1 MGITAF
7 NASALL
13 NGQQSGIMG
22 TTFAGNS
29 AKNTLKSTEEK
40 QKTAAGNSKPSCVLG
55 RTKRRIKGYQVRNA

>member
-22 TTFAGNS
+22 TMFGGKS
-29 AKNTLKSTEEK
+29 AKNMLKSTEEK
-40 QKTAAGNSKPSCVLG
+40 QKP
-55 RTKRRIKGYQVRNA
+55 RN

>member
-22 TTFAGNS
+22 TMFGGKS
-29 AKNTLKSTEEK
+29 AKNMLKSTEEK
-40 QKTAAGNSKPSCVLG
+40 QKRQQETMAKS
-55 RTKRRIKGYQVRNA
+55 VRGK